1 MTLSSGGGT
10 IVAGPASATAERPV
24 FDEYSLARTQALRR
38 RARGSRIRVGIQAA
52 IIVIWC
58 LLPFYWMLV
67 TAFRDV
73 SYTFEATPWPAHVT
87 FDNFV
92 TAFDPSN
99 NHLARALGNS
109 LFIGGTTTVIAL
121 LVGIF
126 AAYAL
131 ARINF
136 PGKGLVMGFVLG
148 ASMFP
153 GVALITPLFGLW
165 TTLGWNGTYQA
176 LIIPYISG
184 ALPLTVYTLN
194 SFFREMP
201 WELEEAARI
210 DGCTPAQAFRIV
222 IMPLAAPAIFTTAI
236 LAFIASWNEY
246 LIASVLSSDA
256 TQTVTVAIGQFTGSQ
271 PHQEPYTAV
280 MAAGSVV
287 TVPLIIMVLI
297 FQRRIVAG
305 LTAGGVKG

>member
-1 MTLSSGGGT
+1 MTT
-10 IVAGPASATAERPV
+10 VAGPAVGAAERPT
-24 FDEYSLARTQALRR
+24 FSEQSLSRERSRRR
-38 RARGSRIRVGIQAA
+38 RAAGSAARTGIQAA
-52 IIVIWC
+52 VIVLWC

-73 SYTFEATPWPAHVT
+73 NYTFEATPWPAHVSLG
-87 FDNFV
+87 NFQ
-92 TAFDPSN
+92 TAFDTTS
-99 NHLARALGNS
+99 NHLGRALLNS
-109 LFIGGTTTVIAL
+109 LGICILVTVIAL
-121 LVGIF
+121 LVGVS
-126 AAYAL
+126 AAYVL
-131 ARINF
+131 SRLEF
-136 PGKGLVMGFVLG
+136 PGKGLVLGAILG

-153 GVALITPLFGLW
+153 GVALITPLFNLW
-165 TTLGWNGTYQA
+165 TTFGWQGTYQA

-210 DGCTPAQAFRIV
+210 DGCTAAQAFRIV
-222 IMPLAAPAIFTTAI
+222 ILPLAAPAVFTTAI

-246 LIASVLSSDA
+246 LIASVLSSSA

-271 PHQEPYTAV
+271 PHQTPYTAI
-280 MAAGSVV
+280 MAAGTVV
-287 TVPLIIMVLI
+287 TIPLIILVLI

>member
-1 MTLSSGGGT
+1 MTT
-10 IVAGPASATAERPV
+10 VAGPAVGTAERPL
-24 FDEYSLARTQALRR
+24 FEERTDTRVTVRRR
-38 RARGSRIRVGIQAA
+38 RAAGSGVRTGVQAVL
-52 IIVIWC
+52 IVAWC
-58 LLPFYWMLV
+58 LAPFYWMLV

-73 SYTFEATPWPAHVT
+73 NYTFEATPWPAHVT
-87 FDNFV
+87 IANFV
-92 TAFDPSN
+92 TAFDPAN
-99 NHLARALGNS
+99 NHLGRALLNS
-109 LFIGGTTTVIAL
+109 LGIGVVVTVIAL
-121 LVGIF
+121 LVGIS

-131 ARINF
+131 ARIEF
-136 PGKGLVMGFVLG
+136 PAKGLVMGAVLG

-153 GVALITPLFGLW
+153 GVALITPLFNLW
-165 TTLGWNGTYQA
+165 TDLGWNNTYQA

-222 IMPLAAPAIFTTAI
+222 ILPLAAPAVFTTAI

-246 LIASVLSSDA
+246 LIASVLSGST
-256 TQTVTVAIGQFTGSQ
+256 TQTITVVIGNFTGSQ
-271 PHQEPYTAV
+271 PHQTPYTAI

-287 TVPLIIMVLI
+287 TVPLIVLVLV